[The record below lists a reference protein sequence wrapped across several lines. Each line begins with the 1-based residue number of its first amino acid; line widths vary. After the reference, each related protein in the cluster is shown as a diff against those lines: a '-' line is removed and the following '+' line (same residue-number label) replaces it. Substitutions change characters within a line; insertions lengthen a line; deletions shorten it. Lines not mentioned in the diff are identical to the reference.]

1 MAKDIVKYIYIFKR
15 FMMYADVKRLVYF
28 QMWNLFSM
36 YTFIIKFLDTN
47 INLKHHDFRER

>member
-15 FMMYADVKRLVYF
+15 FMMYTDVKRLVYF